1 MKKRLIS
8 TVVWLFVAAAL
19 FLMSVNGIKPHPYE
33 KEQLQNVF
41 LEKVADN
48 GLSLQ
53 EGYEVIEQEHANSM
67 TFLFKDV
74 NGKYAWGTYVCSPMT
89 ERYKLFD
96 FYLGNEKTGQ
106 FTYVVND
113 GMMRYDM
120 TVGFGDV
127 LTITGSQ
134 NMYSVLTIKMLT
146 LSFAIM
152 VIMANLLLNTVNK
165 KDGNE
170 R

>member
-8 TVVWLFVAAAL
+8 TVVWLFVAAVL
-19 FLMSVNGIKPHPYE
+19 FLISINGVKPHPYT
-33 KEQLQNVF
+33 KEQLQGVF
-41 LEKVADN
+41 LERVEEK

-67 TFLFKDV
+67 TFLFKDIE
-74 NGKYAWGTYVCSPMT
+74 GKCAWGTYVCSPMT
-89 ERYKLFD
+89 EKYKLFD
-96 FYLGNEKTGQ
+96 FYLGNEQVGQ

-120 TVGFGDV
+120 TVTFGDV
-127 LTITGSQ
+127 LAITGSQ
-134 NMYSVLTIKMLT
+134 NVYSVLTIKMLT

-152 VIMANLLLNTVNK
+152 VIMANLLLNTINK
-165 KDGNE
+165 KDENE